1 MNYPTPHINATPDD
15 FGQTVLMPGD
25 PLRSKYIAEHFLEN
39 ARLVNNVRG
48 VQGYTGHL
56 SRREGFC
63 HGLRHGHPVHRH
75 LFL

>member
-1 MNYPTPHINATPDD
+1 MNYPTPHINATPGD

-48 VQGYTGHL
+48 VQGSGHL
-56 SRREGFC
+56 SRREGLR